1 MPANFGD
8 LNIKD
13 IRYQGLHVIKAYF
26 GNTLIYDKPFVRLK
40 FHFDRTNVNP
50 RGKFGPSARA
60 AGAEWIST
68 SDPQIWYAVV
78 PLYTGGAG
86 AQDSL
91 LGLGK
96 LFNAEG
102 SGEPGMLLE
111 SQLGT
116 CQVLEITGEINRVET
131 IDRIFQKCTA
141 ITSVS
146 KTGFY
151 DKFASSTALKNVN
164 AVCHECTNIT
174 DGSSLNGY
182 LVLKDVAS
190 ITTHAGAFTDA
201 DSAANLDQIPVGWG
215 GNQVPVSTLTSSTRL
230 KWWNNYDVWTITA
243 NGPDWTDMDGVYLLT
258 TASVS
263 SYTGVSMNRSRIKTV
278 NGLTTG
284 ASNALYFYPCFMQHD
299 ASALTWAVVTE
310 GYNGMLAVNQGNTD
324 MPGTLDYT
332 SYGPFKHEFG
342 VYDSTQDV
350 YFCFLVTNVP
360 IDNWTGLTDKYG
372 ILYNQNFNEDAKLR
386 WFV

>member
-1 MPANFGD
+1 MPVNFGD
-8 LNIKD
+8 PKAKELRFGD
-13 IRYQGLHVIKAYF
+13 IRIAQVYF
-26 GNTLIYDKPFVRLK
+26 GNELVYDKPYIRLK
-40 FHFDRTNVNP
+40 FHFDRTNANP
-50 RGKFGPSARA
+50 RGKFGSAARN

-78 PLYTGGAG
+78 PLYTGGG
-86 AQDSL
+86 GTQDTL

-102 SGEPGMLLE
+102 SGEPGVLLE
-111 SQLGT
+111 TQLGT
-116 CQVLEITGEINRVET
+116 CQVLDISGEVNRVET

-151 DKFASSTALKNVN
+151 DKFTTSTVLRNVN
-164 AVCHECTNIT
+164 AVCNGCTNIT

-182 LVLKDVAS
+182 LALKDMAS
-190 ITTHAGAFTDA
+190 ITTHAATFADA

-215 GNQVPVSTLTSSTRL
+215 GNQVPVSTLTSSSRL
-230 KWWNNYDVWTITA
+230 KWWNNYDTWTITA

-263 SYTGVSMNRSRIKTV
+263 VYTGVSMNRSRIKAI
-278 NGLTTG
+278 NGLATG
-284 ASNALYFYPCFMQHD
+284 TSNALYFYPCFMQRD
-299 ASALTWAVVTE
+299 SSALTWAVVTE
-310 GYNGMLAVNQGNTD
+310 SYNGMLAVNQGNTD

-332 SYGPFKHEFG
+332 TYGPFKHEYG
-342 VYDSTQDV
+342 TYDSSQDV

-360 IDNWTGLTDKYG
+360 IDNWTGFADKYG
-372 ILYNQNFNEDAKLR
+372 ILFNQNFNEDAKLR
-386 WFV
+386 WFI